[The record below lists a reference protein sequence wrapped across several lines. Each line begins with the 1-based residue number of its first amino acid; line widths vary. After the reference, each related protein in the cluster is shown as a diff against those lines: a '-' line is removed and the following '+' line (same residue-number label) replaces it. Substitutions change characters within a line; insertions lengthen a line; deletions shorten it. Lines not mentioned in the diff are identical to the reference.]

1 MMSSVE
7 SNRCVLVTGC
17 SSGIG
22 RLTVLKLLRE
32 GWHVIATMRDSEQRG
47 SGLISEAQ
55 EYSSKL
61 DVLNLDVTSHKDQLC
76 LMEFIVSNQ
85 KQIYCL
91 INNAGYGLFGALED
105 LSEKQIRDQLEVN
118 FFSVVSLIRVLL
130 PHLRRSSGRIIN
142 ISSVLGY
149 VGMPLTSLYCSSK
162 FAIEGLSES
171 LYHELSPFGVQ
182 VAIVEPGGHRTSFGK
197 NVKWAENANSNESPY
212 VSYTRN
218 YKEFSSKL
226 ASGKGVPPS
235 RIADTI
241 AALLKRKNMPLRTRC
256 GNDAFGLYLLK
267 KLLPQKSENFILQKF
282 YKRAFMR

>member
-1 MMSSVE
+1 M
-7 SNRCVLVTGC
+7 
-17 SSGIG
+17 
-22 RLTVLKLLRE
+22 
-32 GWHVIATMRDSEQRG
+32 
-47 SGLISEAQ
+47 
-55 EYSSKL
+55 
-61 DVLNLDVTSHKDQLC
+61 
-76 LMEFIVSNQ
+76 
-85 KQIYCL
+85 
-91 INNAGYGLFGALED
+91 
-105 LSEKQIRDQLEVN
+105 
-118 FFSVVSLIRVLL
+118 
-130 PHLRRSSGRIIN
+130 
-142 ISSVLGY
+142 
-149 VGMPLTSLYCSSK
+149 
-162 FAIEGLSES
+162 SES